1 MTSLLPYEMY
11 YENSA
16 GAVLRLDRPPFV
28 VTSSRLFDT
37 SWKLTRSQRPLGEGG
52 SLLARRRPADQR
64 TMTVQAVSGS
74 SAELAGALTTM
85 SDVFDY
91 DVVTGTSGKLW
102 VNGSYLRCWCSGSIK
117 ELSCDFPDR
126 AQLTVTVCPEQP
138 AWCTERSYRI
148 LGGDSLS
155 DSGGHS
161 YPYSY
166 PYRYGSTRRS
176 VSVVNTHFAPAPMRI
191 TLFGPALEPRVYVG
205 DSCIGINT
213 PLHAGERVII
223 DQQNRLVTRT
233 GTDGVSFNCFGDR
246 IKNGQTFD
254 YAPPGSTVID
264 LYNETLGVDIVLIEQ
279 RSEPSW
285 TCA

>member
-1 MTSLLPYEMY
+1 MPSLLPYEIY

-16 GAVLRLDRPPFV
+16 GDVLRLDRPPFV
-28 VTSSRLFDT
+28 VTSCRLFDS

-52 SLLARRRPADQR
+52 SLLARRRPADER
-64 TMTVQAVSGS
+64 TMTVQAVADD
-74 SAELAGALTTM
+74 SAGLAAALIRM
-85 SDVFDY
+85 SEVFDY
-91 DVVTGTSGKLW
+91 DVIARTSGRLW
-102 VNGSYLRCWCSGSIK
+102 VNGSYQCCWCSGSVK

-148 LGGDSLS
+148 LGGDTVS
-155 DSGGHS
+155 DPGGHG

-166 PYRYGSTRRS
+166 PYRYGTSRRS
-176 VSVVNTHFAPAPMRI
+176 ISLVNTHFAPAPMRI
-191 TLFGPALEPRVYVG
+191 TLYGPAQEPRVYVG
-205 DSCIGINT
+205 DSCIGVNT
-213 PLHAGERVII
+213 PLHAGERVLI
-223 DQQNRLVTRT
+223 DQQNKLITRT

-264 LYNETLGVDIVLIEQ
+264 LYSETLGVDIVLVEQ

-285 TCA
+285 VCV